1 MAKPGAR
8 KAIVR
13 PVVEIRAYEGKNDN
27 SRKYLV
33 MKGHVKNR
41 DVFQAFAA
49 VELKEAVLDIEGIVD
64 TPANRKL
71 VNSAKLAKKIWST
84 TL

>member
-1 MAKPGAR
+1 MARPAAR

-13 PVVEIRAYEGKNDN
+13 PVIEIRAYEGKNN
-27 SRKYLV
+27 SSRKYLI

-49 VELKEAVLDIEGIVD
+49 VELKEAVLGIAGIAD
-64 TPANRKL
+64 MPENRKL
-71 VNSAKLAKKIWST
+71 VNSAKLAKQIWSNT
-84 TL
+84 V

>member
-1 MAKPGAR
+1 MAKPAAR

-13 PVVEIRAYEGKNDN
+13 PIIEIRAYEGKNDSN
-27 SRKYLV
+27 RKYLV

-49 VELKEAVLDIEGIVD
+49 VELKEAVLDIAGIAD
-64 TPANRKL
+64 TAENRKL
-71 VNSAKLAKKIWST
+71 VNSAKLAKQIWSNT
-84 TL
+84 V

>member
-13 PVVEIRAYEGKNDN
+13 PVVEIRAYEGKNDS

-49 VELKEAVLDIEGIVD
+49 VELKEAVLDIEGIAD
-64 TPANRKL
+64 TPENRKL

>member
-41 DVFQAFAA
+41 DVFQAGRATSLAQGAINTLRAA
-49 VELKEAVLDIEGIVD
+49 
-64 TPANRKL
+64 
-71 VNSAKLAKKIWST
+71 SM
-84 TL
+84 